1 MDPNAFAQAMSFMST
16 PVGIQTMAAFANNV
30 PSPAFGVPQYPQS
43 PPSQNAQAAPRY
55 SPNQQAGQK
64 RKRPEQN
71 RTTQPPLPPKKPQQ
85 SGPKPPRAKAAPPP
99 PVPSFGFSLPQP
111 SSTQQPT
118 HTQQNKKGNT
128 KRKVNLGLTQQ
139 HMQDDSSSSE
149 DEDVD
154 EEAAFALNTKV
165 EGVAF
170 EHNGETISLQ
180 TPADIQSFIKD
191 RRRNFPTQ
199 QRAAEKAEEAARK
212 REAELE
218 FLYRVTGKVRK
229 PKDVARQEKPPKISK
244 KSREVDQ
251 GKQEELAALRKR
263 LHESM
268 VNKQGTPRAVDLGL
282 GYASE
287 TDSDGNSSVLS
298 DSSVV
303 SSSEESSEESDSGS
317 EDGDSDAPEAQS
329 SKVAPPTINV
339 PPPAPQAQPT
349 RVCHLWGQNG
359 KCRFGASC
367 RYAHPLDRKGKAKDV
382 EKRMGLYE
390 KLVEQELEKSDRL
403 ALDAIKYLGQH
414 GFLG

>member
-16 PVGIQTMAAFANNV
+16 PVGMHTMAAFANSV
-30 PSPAFGVPQYPQS
+30 IPPAHGAPSYPQS
-43 PPSQNAQAAPRY
+43 PPPHHAHPAPRY

-64 RKRPEQN
+64 RKRPEQS
-71 RTTQPPLPPKKPQQ
+71 RSTQPPLPPKKPQQ

-99 PVPSFGFSLPQP
+99 PVPSFGFSLPQ
-111 SSTQQPT
+111 SASTQPG
-118 HTQQNKKGNT
+118 HSRPNNKKGNT
-128 KRKVNLGLTQQ
+128 KRKINLGLTQQ
-139 HMQDDSSSSE
+139 HVQDESSSSE
-149 DEDVD
+149 EEDID

-170 EHNGETISLQ
+170 EHNGEMISLQ

-199 QRAAEKAEEAARK
+199 KRAAEKAEEAAQK
-212 REAELE
+212 RAAELE
-218 FLYRVTGKVRK
+218 FLYRVTGKTRK
-229 PKDVARQEKPPKISK
+229 SKDVVRQEKPPKTIK
-244 KSREVDQ
+244 KSREVDK

-268 VNKQGTPRAVDLGL
+268 VNKQGAPGSVDLGL

-287 TDSDGNSSVLS
+287 TDSDDSSSVLS
-298 DSSVV
+298 ESSVV
-303 SSSEESSEESDSGS
+303 SSSEESSGESDSES
-317 EDGDSDAPEAQS
+317 EGGDSDAPEPQS
-329 SKVAPPTINV
+329 SKVAPPVVNI
-339 PPPAPQAQPT
+339 PPPVQPAQPT

-367 RYAHPLDRKGKAKDV
+367 RYAHPPDRKGKAKEQ

-390 KLVEQELEKSDRL
+390 KLVEQELEKGDRL